1 MAGESILIVKLSA
14 LGDVIHT
21 LPALTTLRRHRPGAR
36 IAWLVEEAAAELVR
50 GHAAL
55 DRLIVWRRGAFER
68 ALRSGRLA
76 AAGGEVRRTLRELRA
91 TRHDLVIDF
100 QGLAKS
106 AFWVAAAGGA
116 VRAGYGAGQRRNEF
130 AHLVLNRR
138 VPVTAAGAHAVE
150 RNLRLLEGLGFPRL
164 PLAYDFP
171 TEPAD
176 EAAAEALLAGLGLGA
191 ARFVAVN
198 ALTRWPTKNWT
209 AAGFAAVGDRLAA
222 RGLPAV
228 FTGAPG
234 DRTALDAIAAAM
246 RTPVRR
252 LDGRTPLKVLGALF
266 RRAAAV
272 LSTDTGPMHLAV
284 AVGTPVV
291 ALFGPTDPGYTG
303 PHGEGHVVLRAGVAC
318 SPCFRR
324 DCRTT
329 QFEKH
334 ACMTRLQPEAVAE
347 AVLARAAQ
355 P

>member
-1 MAGESILIVKLSA
+1 MAEENILIIKLSA

-36 IAWLVEEAAAELVR
+36 IAWLVEEAAADLVR

-55 DRLIVWRRGAFER
+55 DRLIVWRRGAFDR
-68 ALRSGRLA
+68 AVRSGRVFA
-76 AAGGEVRRTLRELRA
+76 AATELRRTLRELRD
-91 TRHDLVIDF
+91 TRHDLVVDF

-106 AFWVAAAGGA
+106 AFWVAAARA
-116 VRAGYGAGQRRNEF
+116 VAKAGYGPGQRRNEL

-138 VPVTAAGAHAVE
+138 VPVTAPGAHAVE

-171 TEPAD
+171 VAPAN
-176 EAAAEALLAGLGLGA
+176 EAEAGGLLAEVNLAGG

-209 AAGFAAVGDRLAA
+209 PAGFAAVADLLAA

-234 DRTALDAIAAAM
+234 DRAALDAIAAAM
-246 RTPVRR
+246 RTPMRR
-252 LDGRTPLKVLGALF
+252 LDGRTPLKTLAALF

-303 PHGEGHVVLRAGVAC
+303 PHGEGHVVLRAGLAC

-324 DCRTT
+324 DCRTK
-329 QFEKH
+329 QFEPH
-334 ACMTRLQPEAVAE
+334 ACMVRLQPEEVAG
-347 AVLARAAQ
+347 AVLQRAG
-355 P
+355 